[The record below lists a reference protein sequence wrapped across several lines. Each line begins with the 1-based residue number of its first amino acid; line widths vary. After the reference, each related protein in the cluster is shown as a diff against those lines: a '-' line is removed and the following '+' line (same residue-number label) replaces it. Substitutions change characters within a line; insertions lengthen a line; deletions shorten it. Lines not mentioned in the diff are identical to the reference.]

1 MVQDLLATWNREE
14 DRPFAQANLDRRYR
28 LGKRVG
34 KEIAC
39 AFEPDPK
46 GPKLRRLRIFAIDPA
61 ASELEGKT
69 TTADVPYEPLRPG
82 PVGRLIEVDSRDM
95 HRGHTY
101 VAADLD
107 DHAALLGNGYAPSE
121 SDPRF
126 HAQMVYAIASLV
138 HVSFRRAL
146 GRQIGW
152 PFPAAG
158 EDVPRLRILPFA
170 DDHANAWYDPTTG
183 TLNFGYFQ
191 AGDDPGGR
199 TLPSGVVFTALSHDI
214 VAHEMSHAMLDALRS
229 NFAVPTSNDMTG
241 FHEGFADL
249 IALFQHFQYTDA
261 LQSAMADCR
270 GKIRASEYLCSIG
283 QQFGRAAGGEAAL
296 RSAVNGPKHYDPR
309 LEAHQMGQLLL
320 SAVFEAFVTVFD
332 RKVAPLIR
340 LASQG
345 TGRLP
350 KGRLPDLLT
359 RELARKAADL
369 ASQFLSILIRAVDY
383 LPPVDVRLGEYLRA
397 IITADSELVPND
409 PWRYREAMIDAFRKR
424 GIYPS
429 DVASLNEDSLLWNKP
444 DRHLEPV
451 KALSFREIWFSG
463 DPGLP
468 VSKGEQIAQA
478 CELGEYVTQ
487 SSEYLKAFGL
497 VRQCDPEL
505 NGDSVSLPTVE
516 SIRTLRRPGP
526 DGRIVFD
533 TVAEILQVRTVK
545 PRNGVPGYEMHG
557 GATVIL
563 DSTGSPRYVIRKS
576 VVGGGCVG
584 RRSEF
589 LRSEQG
595 RRFWE
600 ERHDHYVLKQDVF
613 MSICAHGTDAHSGET
628 Q

>member
-1 MVQDLLATWNREE
+1 MKDILATWNRDD
-14 DRPFAQANLDRRYR
+14 DRPFSHTYLDSRYQ

-34 KEIAC
+34 REIAC

-46 GPKLRRLRIFAIDPA
+46 GPKTRRLRIFAIDPA

-82 PVGRLIEVDSRDM
+82 PVGRLFEVDQRDL
-95 HRGHTY
+95 HRGHAY
-101 VAADLD
+101 IAADLD
-107 DHAALLGNGYAPSE
+107 DHAALLGHGYTPSE

-138 HVSFRRAL
+138 HASFRRAL

-152 PFPAAG
+152 PFLATSEGA
-158 EDVPRLRILPFA
+158 PRLRILPFA
-170 DDHANAWYDPTTG
+170 HNHANAWYDPNTG
-183 TLNFGYFQ
+183 TLNFGYFK
-191 AGDDPGGR
+191 AEDGALGR
-199 TLPSGVVFTALSHDI
+199 TLPRGVVFTALSHDI

-229 NFAVPTSNDMTG
+229 NFALPTSNDMAG

-249 IALFQHFQYTDA
+249 IALFQHFQYADA
-261 LQSAMADCR
+261 LQTAMADCR
-270 GKIRASEYLCSIG
+270 GNIRKSAFLCSIG
-283 QQFGRAAGGEAAL
+283 QQFGDAAGNVAAL
-296 RSAVNGPKHYDPR
+296 RSAIDESRRYDKDLGPH
-309 LEAHQMGQLLL
+309 EMGQLLL
-320 SAVFEAFVTVFD
+320 CAVFEAYVTVFD

-350 KGRLPDLLT
+350 RGRLPDLLT

-424 GIYPS
+424 AIYP
-429 DVASLNEDSLLWNKP
+429 DDIASLNEDSLVWDRP
-444 DRHLEPV
+444 DAPLRPV

-487 SSEYLKAFGL
+487 SPEYLKAFGL
-497 VRQCDPEL
+497 VQQRDPEL
-505 NGDSVSLPTVE
+505 DGDSVSLPTVE

-533 TVAEILQVRTVK
+533 TVAEILQVRSVQA
-545 PRNGVPGYEMHG
+545 RDDAPGYEMHG

-563 DSTGSPRYVIRKS
+563 DSTGLPRYVIRKS
-576 VVGGGCVG
+576 VVGGGCV
-584 RRSEF
+584 RRRAAF
-589 LRSEQG
+589 LGSEQG

-600 ERHDHYVLKQDVF
+600 EQRDRYVLKKDVF
-613 MSICAHGTDAHSGET
+613 MSICAHGDDARRGDA
-628 Q
+628 